1 MKYMILSYEPK
12 ANLGEED
19 SPHAVRP
26 ILYTDLWL
34 DFIETL
40 HRAGIIRSFHHLRPD
55 FTATTVRLRDGRT
68 VLHDGAYADSNE
80 QIAACLVIEVA
91 NLDVALSWAER
102 CPAAASGAVEVR
114 PLFPDDA
121 GGA

>member
-12 ANLGEED
+12 ADLGEED
-19 SPHAVRP
+19 SPHAARP
-26 ILYTDLWL
+26 ILHTGLWL

-40 HRAGIIRSFHHLRPD
+40 HRAGIIRSIHHFRPD

-91 NLDVALSWAER
+91 NLDAALSWAER
-102 CPAAASGAVEVR
+102 CPAAASGAVEVAPVVSR
-114 PLFPDDA
+114 
-121 GGA
+121 